1 MRMNNELEESDIELR
16 TWRRNVTGAVDKE
29 GARSMIGL
37 ILVSHSEKIT
47 DGIKDLVVEMTK
59 DAVPIIS
66 CGGTTD
72 GRLGTSA
79 DKIVDAINEL
89 SGCNRILIFTDIGS
103 SIMSSEIAL
112 DLVDEDL
119 KEKCILVDAP
129 IVEGAFVAGVQS
141 MVSDDV
147 DAVLEEVK
155 LTKLSKF

>member
-1 MRMNNELEESDIELR
+1 
-16 TWRRNVTGAVDKE
+16 
-29 GARSMIGL
+29 MIGL

-59 DAVPIIS
+59 DEVPIIS

-72 GRLGTSA
+72 GRLGTST

-89 SGCNRILIFTDIGS
+89 SGCNSILIFTDIGS

>member
-1 MRMNNELEESDIELR
+1 MRNYK
-16 TWRRNVTGAVDKE
+16 GVDYL
-29 GARSMIGL
+29 IGL

-47 DGIKDLVVEMTK
+47 EGIKDLVMEMTK

-66 CGGTTD
+66 AGGTSD

-79 DKIVDAINEL
+79 DKIIDAINEL
-89 SGCNRILIFTDIGS
+89 SNCNNILIFTDIGS

-112 DLVDEDL
+112 DLVDEEL
-119 KEKCILVDAP
+119 KNKCILVDAP
-129 IVEGAFVAGVQS
+129 LVEGAFVAGVQS

-147 DAVLEEVK
+147 NLVLEEVK

>member
-1 MRMNNELEESDIELR
+1 MHAKIIKAFKNYHLFGFTGTPIFAANAGKGKHMELL
-16 TWRRNVTGAVDKE
+16 
-29 GARSMIGL
+29 
-37 ILVSHSEKIT
+37 
-47 DGIKDLVVEMTK
+47 
-59 DAVPIIS
+59 
-66 CGGTTD
+66 TTPQTFGD
-72 GRLGTSA
+72 QLHTYT
-79 DKIVDAINEL
+79 IVDAINEL

-147 DAVLEEVK
+147 DAVLEEVQ